1 MDDIL
6 IVSSEED
13 TDDDHLRKIRSALVR
28 LERVGVAANLRK
40 SFATIRESVE
50 LGSLLTPTGLKPR
63 PKKVEAI
70 QRILVPTKRRHLRR
84 FLGMV
89 NNYREMWWRR
99 QAQKARPCSVKQIS
113 FG

>member
-1 MDDIL
+1 MDDSPTAL
-6 IVSSEED
+6 SEED
-13 TDDDHLRKIRSALVR
+13 TDDDHLRNIRSALVR
-28 LERVGVAANLRK
+28 LERVGFAANLRK

-70 QRILVPTKRRHLRR
+70 QRILVSTKRRHLR

-89 NNYREMWWRR
+89 NNYRDMWWYRK
-99 QAQKARPCSVKQIS
+99 AQKARPCSEKQTS